1 MKTTIEEIQARDNR
15 TYHGNWASQSEK
27 DRATLL
33 PILAE
38 VGELPEKW
46 ESEEL
51 EARTDTPDDPYAM
64 DGDDCAI
71 ELRATLNT
79 TNQQGGD

>member
-33 PILAE
+33 VILAE
-38 VGELPEKW
+38 VNALAEKW
-46 ESEEL
+46 HDKHFHGKAYSSPKMDAADQL
-51 EARTDTPDDPYAM
+51 EA
-64 DGDDCAI
+64 I
-71 ELRATLNT
+71 LNR
-79 TNQQGGD
+79 TNQQGGG